1 MKIKKGFV
9 IREICGET
17 LACPEGAS
25 LVDFSM
31 MIRLNETSAFL
42 WKEFEGKEFTEETL
56 ADALCERY
64 TVEREVALSDVKALV
79 AQLKEIGII
88 E

>member
-1 MKIKKGFV
+1 MKIKSGFV
-9 IREICGET
+9 LREICGEK

-25 LVDFSM
+25 RVDFSM

-42 WKEFEGKEFTEETL
+42 WEEFEGKEFTEDDM
-56 ADALCERY
+56 ADALCEHY
-64 TVEREVALSDVKALV
+64 TVGREMALADVRALCS
-79 AQLKEIGII
+79 QLKEIGVI